1 MTLLCSLEMSYRHSL
16 RGFFVD
22 PRRHAPKRKFPAPS
36 PISCERGETRKES
49 RGWWSNSHIRA
60 IRPRSAESRIM
71 VRVWI
76 SRRSILRSISFR
88 AFKVKRP
95 TPSLPFL
102 RVGHLLPGSLRNC
115 ANQSLNCRNGLDSV
129 LPERT
134 SSMADLSFLTTV
146 QTEQPK
152 RPDAQGGLCGASI
165 TGHSPDAPRYN
176 SSRAFA
182 RRDLGAGSQKSASH
196 TRGTSSPIIGRKI
209 SYPAG
214 LHAAFANIRL
224 SSAQTIY
231 LSVRFHF
238 FVSPTQQRHR
248 YN

>member
-1 MTLLCSLEMSYRHSL
+1 MHQSGSSL
-16 RGFFVD
+16 RL
-22 PRRHAPKRKFPAPS
+22 PPS
-36 PISCERGETRKES
+36 HGERGETRKES

-71 VRVWI
+71 VRVWS

-88 AFKVKRP
+88 AFKVKGP

-115 ANQSLNCRNGLDSV
+115 ANQSLNCRNGLNSV
-129 LPERT
+129 LPKRT

-152 RPDAQGGLCGASI
+152 RPDAQGGLCGALI

-196 TRGTSSPIIGRKI
+196 TRGTSSPIIGEKGIIPRRASRCFCQYSLVFCPNGLSLCALSFFRKPNTTAT
-209 SYPAG
+209 S
-214 LHAAFANIRL
+214 L
-224 SSAQTIY
+224 
-231 LSVRFHF
+231 
-238 FVSPTQQRHR
+238 
-248 YN
+248 